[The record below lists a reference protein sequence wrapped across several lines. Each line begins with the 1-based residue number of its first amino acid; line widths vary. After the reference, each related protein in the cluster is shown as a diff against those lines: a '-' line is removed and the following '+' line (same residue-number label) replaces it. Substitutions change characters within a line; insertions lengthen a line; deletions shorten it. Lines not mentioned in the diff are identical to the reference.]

1 MTNAQ
6 NTQQNNPSVSL
17 GIKGQVTF
25 SSLAK
30 PETNQ
35 YGQSQYS
42 LTLENPQ
49 FINPNNNPLTADMIN
64 FIQTQSG
71 LVRPGNEQYPN
82 PSIAVYLRSTRMDG
96 TPQRPRYFDRKSN
109 SEIPVQHNIARG
121 VTVEAVVSARKSSR
135 SQQHG
140 VVLYLNGVIFDDANQ
155 PGIWYTQNP
164 LIAGFTALPDSGTQ
178 VTNAPTNQPAANNA
192 QVPPFNNNT
201 TPANPWQGAQSAT
214 PQTQA
219 GAGMPQAGN
228 PQTPQA
234 PMGGNQTAGNASQ
247 NGQTNLTNPW
257 EGAGQSTGNQQAP
270 QSPMG
275 TNPTAGQN
283 PNAGN
288 GNAGVPNGNGA
299 NPTNPWQS
307 NGNEGQNGNANNSNG
322 NEPQNGNN
330 GGLTNPWA

>member
-1 MTNAQ
+1 MTNVQ

-49 FINPNNNPLTADMIN
+49 FINPNNDPMTADMIN

-82 PSIAVYLRSTRMDG
+82 PSIAIYLRSTRMDG
-96 TPQRPRYFDRKSN
+96 TPQRPRYFDRESN
-109 SEIPVQHNIARG
+109 SEIPVEHNIARG
-121 VTVEAVVSARKSSR
+121 VTVEAVVSARKSPR

-140 VVLYLNGVIFDDANQ
+140 VVLYLNGVIFDNAKQ

-164 LIAGFTALPDSGTQ
+164 LIAGFTALPSGGEQ
-178 VTNAPTNQPAANNA
+178 VTNAPTNQPAANNNN
-192 QVPPFNNNT
+192 QVPPFNSNT
-201 TPANPWQGAQSAT
+201 TPANPWQGTQTST
-214 PQTQA
+214 PQMQT
-219 GAGMPQAGN
+219 GAGMPQASAGM
-228 PQTPQA
+228 PQTPQAPQA
-234 PMGGNQTAGNASQ
+234 PMGGNQTAGNAPQ

-257 EGAGQSTGNQQAP
+257 EGAGQSTGTSQAP
-270 QSPMG
+270 QAPMG
-275 TNPTAGQN
+275 TNQTAGQN

-288 GNAGVPNGNGA
+288 GNAGTPNGNGA

-307 NGNEGQNGNANNSNG
+307 NDNEGQG
-322 NEPQNGNN
+322 QNGNN